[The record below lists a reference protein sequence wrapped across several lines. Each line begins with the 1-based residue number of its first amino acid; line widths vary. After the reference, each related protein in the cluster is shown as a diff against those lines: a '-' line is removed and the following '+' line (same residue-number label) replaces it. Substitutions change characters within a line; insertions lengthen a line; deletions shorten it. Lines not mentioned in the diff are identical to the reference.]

1 MKKIVYVLTHDPKQ
15 RIELM
20 SSAFAQALTA
30 LSFGYKCEIFVMD
43 NGVRLLEPEYMAGL
57 KAKTFDPLTEL
68 IQYYRDMG
76 GQLYGCNP
84 SIASRNINMESC
96 TGGADGFVNA
106 SKLLESSLEADAV
119 FTY

>member
-15 RIELM
+15 RVELM

-43 NGVRLLEPEYMAGL
+43 NGVRLLEPEYIAGL
-57 KAKTFDPLTEL
+57 KSKTFDPLAEL
-68 IQYYRDMG
+68 IQYYKDMG

-84 SIASRNINMESC
+84 SIASRNMNTEKCS
-96 TGGADGFVNA
+96 GGADGFVNA
-106 SKLLESSLEADAV
+106 SKLLESSIDADVV

>member
-1 MKKIVYVLTHDPKQ
+1 MKKIVYVLTNDPKE
-15 RIELM
+15 RIELI
-20 SSAFAQALTA
+20 SSALAQALTA

-43 NGVRLLEPEYMAGL
+43 NGVRLLEPKYIGEL
-57 KAKTFDPLTEL
+57 KAKTFDPLSEL

-84 SIASRNINMESC
+84 SLASRNIDTGSC
-96 TGGADGFVNA
+96 TSEADGFVNA
-106 SKLLESSLEADAV
+106 SKLLESAVEADAV